1 MSFEKKLNKKLDD
14 INNKGEKFRSKIKF
28 KKSYKYILLTVFIA
42 TGYVFFLSS
51 GVIFESNSR
60 VTSTELNKVIE
71 LKQSSVFVRNTEYN
85 KEENLL
91 EIKLGIKMKQV
102 NFANDY
108 EFEAIAKENTN
119 EKLDVEFIKVDGENI
134 VLFVNTPKKWS
145 AIAVDIKENYRNEG
159 GETRIYIDEDKC
171 IKNNELEKRTE
182 EEYMI
187 ENIEDEIK
195 IINETI
201 KKYEEEKEEKNKTI
215 ENTNAQIDILE
226 EKKEYLTEKETLEA
240 NQKIEAYKSNIK
252 SIETSIIEIEGKVR
266 EEKEKDRMA
275 NKKMNDII
283 KNLPKDIY
291 KKYR

>member
-1 MSFEKKLNKKLDD
+1 MNFEKKLNKKLDD
-14 INNKGEKFRSKIKF
+14 IQNKLEKFRSKIKF

-42 TGYVFFLSS
+42 TGYIFFLSS

-60 VTSTELNKVIE
+60 VASTELNKVIE
-71 LKQSSVFVRNTEYN
+71 LKQSSVFIKNTEYN
-85 KEENLL
+85 KKQNLL

-187 ENIEDEIK
+187 ENIEEEIK